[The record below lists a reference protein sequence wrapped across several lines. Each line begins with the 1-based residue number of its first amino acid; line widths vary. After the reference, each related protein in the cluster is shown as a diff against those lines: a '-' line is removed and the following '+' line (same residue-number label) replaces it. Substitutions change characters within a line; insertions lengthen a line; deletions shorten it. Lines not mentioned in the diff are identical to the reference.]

1 MNEKILLI
9 AAFTRETCYVK
20 LALGT
25 GYTWQKFRSRSWKK
39 LWLAGKSIYLLM
51 CPSTSYA
58 KGESMK
64 DLTDKIVKLK
74 KEKKAI
80 ILAHNYQRPEIQD
93 IADYVGDSIELSR
106 KAMLEK
112 DAEII
117 VFSAVDFMAESAAML
132 NPEKKVLLP
141 SLGARC
147 PMAQMLTVDEIK
159 RWKALYPNAPVVL
172 YVNTLASAKAYCDI
186 CCTSANA
193 VEVINSLD
201 AETIL
206 FGPDRNLAEY
216 VAEKTGK
223 TLIPIPEWG
232 FCPTHLL
239 FQPEDVTATKL
250 QYPDAAV
257 MVHPECSSE
266 MRKVADFVGSTSKM
280 CRYARECRA
289 NTVIVG
295 TEEGLLHRLRK
306 ENPEKRFVMA
316 YEGAVCPNMK
326 LTTLDRLYVALKEE
340 KYVVKVPENV
350 ARKARTALERMFLVK
365 S

>member
-1 MNEKILLI
+1 M
-9 AAFTRETCYVK
+9 A
-20 LALGT
+20 LA
-25 GYTWQKFRSRSWKK
+25 
-39 LWLAGKSIYLLM
+39 
-51 CPSTSYA
+51 
-58 KGESMK
+58 
-64 DLTDKIVKLK
+64 DKIAKLK
-74 KEKKAI
+74 KEKKAV
-80 ILAHNYQRPEIQD
+80 ILAHNYQRPEIQN

-106 KAMLEK
+106 KAMEEK
-112 DAEII
+112 DAEIL
-117 VFSAVDFMAESAAML
+117 VFSAVDFMAESAAIL
-132 NPEKKVLLP
+132 NPKKKVLLP
-141 SLGARC
+141 TLGARC

-159 RWKALYPNAPVVL
+159 RWKVLYPDAPVVL

-193 VEVINSLD
+193 VEVIESLD
-201 AETIL
+201 ADTVL

-239 FQPEDVTATKL
+239 FQPEDVNLLKL

-280 CRYARECRA
+280 CRYARECGSE
-289 NTVIVG
+289 TVIVG

-306 ENPEKRFVMA
+306 ENPEKQFILA

-326 LTTLDRLYVALKEE
+326 LNTLDRLYAALKEE
-340 KYVVKVPENV
+340 KYVVRIPEPI
-350 ARKARTALERMFLVK
+350 AKRAKIALKKCL